1 MLLSVYATFVAMCLA
16 SVLISFG
23 ELGAVGRARGK
34 RHRLFFSPRPIS
46 STTLSLPVTISSFGT
61 PAGVGGRGL
70 SASFVTRQN
79 SRTFCKLFL
88 DTREKNLYKLLQDFC
103 RFLCST
109 LLRRRNSRGRGDPR
123 SSIRFVILTQKE
135 VRGFSLPRESTRTR
149 LGCARGIGNS
159 WKDFWVEATS
169 AEKARR

>member
-61 PAGVGGRGL
+61 PAAWVGANIFCATCCRSPVRSVLPATSGSVTVATVIATQNGLFDQDILSLKRSAHSWEVLGARGELAILGRLFGSRLQVRKKQGV
-70 SASFVTRQN
+70 
-79 SRTFCKLFL
+79 
-88 DTREKNLYKLLQDFC
+88 NLAFAYMGYC
-103 RFLCST
+103 RAW
-109 LLRRRNSRGRGDPR
+109 RGR
-123 SSIRFVILTQKE
+123 
-135 VRGFSLPRESTRTR
+135 ST
-149 LGCARGIGNS
+149 C
-159 WKDFWVEATS
+159 
-169 AEKARR
+169 RR